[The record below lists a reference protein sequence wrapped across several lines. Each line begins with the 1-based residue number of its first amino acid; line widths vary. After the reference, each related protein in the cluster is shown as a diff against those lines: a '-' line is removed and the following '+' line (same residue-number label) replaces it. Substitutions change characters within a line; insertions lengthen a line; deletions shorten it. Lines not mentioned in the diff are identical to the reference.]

1 MTSNE
6 EKGENINKV
15 CLWEALEYNVRWGL
29 KQVSKFNGERVKCFN
44 GIKVGRKKNTFS
56 GFNFKNKCSHSLA
69 RLVRGKA

>member
-44 GIKVGRKKNTFS
+44 GIKVGRKKKPFPVLTFKI
-56 GFNFKNKCSHSLA
+56 NVHI
-69 RLVRGKA
+69 RQRV

>member
-1 MTSNE
+1 MMTSNE

-44 GIKVGRKKNTFS
+44 GIKVGRKKIPFPVLTFKI
-56 GFNFKNKCSHSLA
+56 NVHI
-69 RLVRGKA
+69 RQRV

>member
-15 CLWEALEYNVRWGL
+15 CLWEALEYNDRWGL

-44 GIKVGRKKNTFS
+44 GIKVGRKKYLFR
-56 GFNFKNKCSHSLA
+56 F
-69 RLVRGKA
+69 

>member
-44 GIKVGRKKNTFS
+44 GIKVGRKIPFPVLTFKI
-56 GFNFKNKCSHSLA
+56 NVHI
-69 RLVRGKA
+69 RQRV